1 MTPPHGD
8 PSPGSRSCSPQVS
21 PNSMSPPVDVTED
34 TGPQVFVSVHKLIII
49 VIMCVLCHALYN
61 RSLLQRN

>member
-1 MTPPHGD
+1 MTPPHGE

-34 TGPQVFVSVHKLIII
+34 TGPQVFVSVHKSCNNVCIA
-49 VIMCVLCHALYN
+49 HSLYTV
-61 RSLLQRN
+61 